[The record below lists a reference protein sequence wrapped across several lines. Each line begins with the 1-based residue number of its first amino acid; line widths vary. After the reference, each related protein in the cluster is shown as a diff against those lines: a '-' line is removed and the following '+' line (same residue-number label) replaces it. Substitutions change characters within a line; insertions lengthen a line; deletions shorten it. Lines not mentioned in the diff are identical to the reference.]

1 MQNTWDKSTLQPTA
15 TGHLGYAQIPGDFLL
30 ISRDAVSGTN
40 LIQVWGIFLYIKLSH
55 SCNEFCDGISDTV
68 LVVILFLFLNFTVPS

>member
-1 MQNTWDKSTLQPTA
+1 MQNIWDKSTLQPTT

-40 LIQVWGIFLYIKLSH
+40 LIQVWEIFYTLNSVIPVMSFVM
-55 SCNEFCDGISDTV
+55 EFQ
-68 LVVILFLFLNFTVPS
+68 ILF

>member
-15 TGHLGYAQIPGDFLL
+15 TGHLRYAQIPGDFLL

-40 LIQVWGIFLYIKLSH
+40 LIQVWEIFYTLNSVIPVMSFVM
-55 SCNEFCDGISDTV
+55 EFQ
-68 LVVILFLFLNFTVPS
+68 ILF